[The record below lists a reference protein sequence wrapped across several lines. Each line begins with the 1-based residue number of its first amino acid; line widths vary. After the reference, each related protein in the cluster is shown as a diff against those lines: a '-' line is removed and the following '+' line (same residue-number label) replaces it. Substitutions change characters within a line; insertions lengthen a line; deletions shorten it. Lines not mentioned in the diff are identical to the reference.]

1 MRYVLALLLLLLPLS
16 ACAELS
22 PAIEGAL
29 DALDLSSLEG
39 AMEDALHGLDLR
51 ETLSRLSSGDMV
63 WDASALLKSLFGTL
77 MSALSGSVWR
87 FARLLTPAILCG
99 VIGDMRVSSARKGLF
114 EALESACFLLLA
126 ALMAKDVG
134 DHMALA
140 ESAITRIADLM
151 QVLFPMLLTLL
162 AAVGGTAGAAFYQP
176 AVVAAGGTMTA
187 LVRDVTLPLSLAAA
201 VLTLLNHL
209 SDGIRIGRLAGLL
222 KTAAQWTLG
231 VAFTVFIS
239 VTAIQGLG
247 VAATD
252 GISIRAA
259 KYTVDNFVPVVG
271 GMFADT
277 MDTLVGASLL
287 IKNALGATGLIA
299 LISLAASPLM
309 QTLAAVLVYRLC
321 GALLEP
327 VAHGRAAG
335 CMNEF
340 SGVLMLFF
348 IIQLSI
354 AAMFLLLIAQMLVV
368 GNLTV
373 MLR

>member
-1 MRYVLALLLLLLPLS
+1 
-16 ACAELS
+16 
-22 PAIEGAL
+22 
-29 DALDLSSLEG
+29 
-39 AMEDALHGLDLR
+39 MEDALHGLDLR

>member
-1 MRYVLALLLLLLPLS
+1 MRILLLCALLLLPLS
-16 ACAELS
+16 AAAEIA
-22 PAIEGAL
+22 PALESAL
-29 DALDLSSLEG
+29 DALDLTALESAVSGALEG
-39 AMEDALHGLDLR
+39 IDLR
-51 ETLSRLSSGDMV
+51 DTLAKLARGEMV
-63 WDASALLKSLFGTL
+63 FDADSLLKSLFQAF

-87 FARLLTPAILCG
+87 FARLFTPAILCG
-99 VIGDMRVSSARKGLF
+99 VIGDMRLSSSRKGLM

-126 ALMAKDVG
+126 AMMAKDVG

-140 ESAITRIADLM
+140 KDAVERMADLM

-187 LVRDVTLPLSLAAA
+187 LVRDVTLPLALASA
-201 VLTLLNHL
+201 VLTLIDHL
-209 SDGIRIGRLAGLL
+209 SENLRVGRLAGLL

-231 VAFTVFIS
+231 AAFTVFIS

-247 VAATD
+247 VAAAD

-299 LISLAASPLM
+299 LVAVAASPLT
-309 QTLAAVLVYRLC
+309 QSLAAVLVYRLC
-321 GALLEP
+321 GALLDP
-327 VAHGRAAG
+327 VARGRAAN

-354 AAMFLLLIAQMLVV
+354 AAMFLLLIAQLLVV